1 MSVNEFADAQK
12 SHYTLF
18 PKLKKRKTSARTI
31 PFVKL
36 LGERESPDR
45 VGKRWELYHQLHSH
59 FHSQV
64 KDIVQNIESD
74 LKSEISDLLF
84 NKRANSKT
92 QNASFNTLFLLG
104 SDSTTQIDVP
114 NSTSKVF
121 SALIELTPKES
132 PNVRMM
138 LRRSMFKLFSSA
150 DSLLRGTIVKTEDE
164 DEEEPEEERYSD
176 SEGKNEADGEI
187 PIGGEHDSGRGDVA
201 YDLSL
206 VENFKSVF
214 NRNLNI
220 IFNFKDVDSINF
232 QTLDNFIIL
241 LKSALKH
248 QHVQI
253 SLVFNINTNLP
264 NFEKNLTQSTMRLL
278 RRNFHKLDVS
288 SNKGFKFGNRIF
300 QSFLDT
306 VDGKL
311 NLSTRFVE
319 FILDKMSNNA
329 NHNLQLLTKI
339 LDYALMSYFYQNPFS
354 VFIDP
359 VNVEYLDDDY
369 LDMLIRCPTFM
380 FFIEGLIKERAPIQE
395 IRGLISNKDSTLTN
409 FFLEFLVRE
418 NPINGFAKHVARF
431 LEEKLGI
438 YNYNLI
444 EIYLRLLEGDLDS
457 YLRRWP
463 ACEAYREQLKFEP
476 IDTIFQELFTLDNSS
491 GLLGQALF
499 PRYRSNMED
508 NLLSWEQILKLPRI
522 EEGGSDSIEQ
532 LNTSMPPVAGHLFKL
547 YREAPL
553 SINVYDFY
561 TTFKETLPRDQ
572 ISRFLEHIEKAGD
585 EKVQKFIRSNS
596 SEERFNKVSLAIFM
610 QGLFDFDHIGI
621 IKTQNNK
628 NYDVIEKCIWRGI

>member
-12 SHYTLF
+12 SHYTVF
-18 PKLKKRKTSARTI
+18 PKLKKAKTAVQST

-36 LGERESPDR
+36 LGEKESDDR
-45 VGKRWELYHQLHSH
+45 VAKRWELYHQLHSH

-64 KDIVQNIESD
+64 SDIVENIEID
-74 LKSEISDLLF
+74 LKNKISDLLF
-84 NKRANSKT
+84 NKKPNAKT
-92 QNASFNTLFLLG
+92 QKATFNTIFLLG
-104 SDSTTQIDVP
+104 SDSTTQIDIP
-114 NSTSKVF
+114 EPTSKVF

-150 DSLLRGTIVKTEDE
+150 DNLLRGTMVKNEEEEEDE
-164 DEEEPEEERYSD
+164 LEEDENFDDPETDKGSP
-176 SEGKNEADGEI
+176 DGI
-187 PIGGEHDSGRGDVA
+187 DNDMGCGDVS

-206 VENFKSVF
+206 VENFKTFF

-220 IFNFKDVDSINF
+220 VFNFKDVDSNNS

-264 NFEKNLTQSTMRLL
+264 NFEKNLSQSTMRLL
-278 RRNFHKLDVS
+278 RRSFHTLDVS

-311 NLSTRFVE
+311 NLSSRFVE

-359 VNVEYLDDDY
+359 VNVEYLNDDY

-380 FFIEGLIKERAPIQE
+380 FFIEGLIKENAPIQE
-395 IRGLISNKDSTLTN
+395 IKSLISNRDSTLTN

-418 NPINGFAKHVARF
+418 NPINGFAKYVANF
-431 LEEKLGI
+431 LEEKLVI
-438 YNYNLI
+438 HNYNLI
-444 EIYLRLLEGDLDS
+444 EIYLKLLEGNLDS
-457 YLRRWP
+457 YLSRWP
-463 ACEAYREQLKFEP
+463 ACQEYKEDLKFEP

-491 GLLGQALF
+491 GLLGQAMF
-499 PRYRSNMED
+499 PRYRTNLED
-508 NLLSWEQILKLPRI
+508 NLLSWEQILRIPRS
-522 EEGGSDSIEQ
+522 EEDDNISIDQ
-532 LNTSMPPVAGHLFKL
+532 FDMAMPPVAGHLFKL
-547 YREAPL
+547 YREAPF

-561 TTFKETLPRDQ
+561 TTFKETLPKND
-572 ISRFLEHIEKAGD
+572 IGRFLENLSKSGD
-585 EKVQKFIRSNS
+585 KKVQKFVESNS
-596 SEERFNKVSLAIFM
+596 QVEVFDKVSLALFM
-610 QGLFDFDHIGI
+610 QALFDFDHIGI
-621 IKTQNNK
+621 IKTQTNR